1 MDIKLQIDQLRE
13 EFRMANQ
20 NNSRVME
27 IIDSLYAENI
37 KLNQLLA
44 MKIRDI
50 DDEQ

>member
-1 MDIKLQIDQLRE
+1 MDFKLQIDQLRE
-13 EFRMANQ
+13 EFKMANL

-27 IIDSLYAENI
+27 IIDALYAENS
-37 KLNQLLA
+37 KLIQLLN